1 MTPPERPRRPDSA
14 ETAGD
19 RASAASRPPSATRPP
34 KPYRRPRLVAYGRL
48 TDVTQFGGSQVVDSG
63 SGLGQQI

>member
-1 MTPPERPRRPDSA
+1 MNPPERPRRPDPA
-14 ETAGD
+14 ETVGD
-19 RASAASRPPSATRPP
+19 RAAADSRPPSATRPP

>member
-1 MTPPERPRRPDSA
+1 MNTPERPRRPDPA

-19 RASAASRPPSATRPP
+19 PAATASRPPAETRPP
-34 KPYRRPRLVAYGRL
+34 KPYRRPRLVSYGRL

-63 SGLGQQI
+63 AGLGQQI

>member
-1 MTPPERPRRPDSA
+1 MNPPERPRRPNPA

-19 RASAASRPPSATRPP
+19 RAAAASRAPSATQPP
-34 KPYRRPRLVAYGRL
+34 KPYRRPRLVSYGRL

-63 SGLGQQI
+63 SGLGQQV